1 MWGPSSTVLAAAA
14 ASRVSSSPRLF
25 VPEFVPD
32 LAAATA
38 EAEAESARDDSV
50 LYKGTA
56 KAKTDPCFG
65 STVFKKTRRGKGVVS
80 GFRETHTEK
89 GDAAHLSI
97 YLSASRP

>member
-14 ASRVSSSPRLF
+14 SRASTSSTPSPRLF

-32 LAAATA
+32 PAAATA
-38 EAEAESARDDSV
+38 GEAEAESARDDSV

-65 STVFKKTRRGKGVVS
+65 NTVF
-80 GFRETHTEK
+80 
-89 GDAAHLSI
+89 
-97 YLSASRP
+97 

>member
-14 ASRVSSSPRLF
+14 SRASTSSTPSPRLF

-32 LAAATA
+32 PAAATA
-38 EAEAESARDDSV
+38 AESARDDSV

-65 STVFKKTRRGKGVVS
+65 NTVF
-80 GFRETHTEK
+80 
-89 GDAAHLSI
+89 
-97 YLSASRP
+97 